1 MRVTVSRVGQTL
13 MWDKEEL
20 RPPLPFD
27 YRGKR
32 RPFRCIHSLLP
43 STSVFRLS
51 EPTRPTSSCVWS
63 RSPGSGSGSEA
74 FLTGLGCANLLAD
87 GAEGSTL
94 LHQCPHRPDINSMQG
109 IESVAAP
116 GALFADEL
124 LEGRKRQAQVR
135 GRKAKVETDAVAELI
150 LAATH
155 RRHVHEGKRGH

>member
-1 MRVTVSRVGQTL
+1 MKPSWPVSAARISSRMGLRGQ
-13 MWDKEEL
+13 
-20 RPPLPFD
+20 
-27 YRGKR
+27 
-32 RPFRCIHSLLP
+32 P
-43 STSVFRLS
+43 SFIS
-51 EPTRPTSSCVWS
+51 
-63 RSPGSGSGSEA
+63 A
-74 FLTGLGCANLLAD
+74 LTDPIL
-87 GAEGSTL
+87 
-94 LHQCPHRPDINSMQG
+94 NSMQG